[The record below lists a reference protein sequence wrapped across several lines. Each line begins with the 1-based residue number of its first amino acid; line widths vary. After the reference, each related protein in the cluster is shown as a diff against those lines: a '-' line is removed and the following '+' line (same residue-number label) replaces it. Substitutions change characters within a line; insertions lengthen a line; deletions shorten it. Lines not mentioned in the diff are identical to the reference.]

1 MEEQDKKETT
11 EKRGAGKAD
20 WNIKPYLAI
29 GLLVFIVFCC
39 CISVF
44 FLIYR
49 YNGFA
54 SGWKKL
60 MNVLQPIIIGLV
72 VAYLLNPIM
81 MFFERNLKKLLAKK
95 IKSEKRVRKLS
106 RGIGTAGALLVLVLI
121 VYTLLMLII
130 PQLTQSIMGMI
141 TNLPEEVQA
150 FVNWMDDS
158 FKGNSET
165 VSYVGEALTK
175 ATSYLENWLKTEVL
189 PQATTYIASITNG
202 VISVVKLLFNMI
214 IGLIVSVYVM
224 MEKEKFIGQAKKV
237 IYAVF
242 KPRRGNIIVTTIRKS
257 NKIFGGFI
265 TGKILDS
272 AIIGVICYICLAIMQ
287 MPYTVLVSVIVGV
300 TNIIP
305 FFGPYIG
312 AIPSFIIIAL
322 ANPIK
327 GLYFLIFIIILQQVD
342 GNIIGPKI
350 LGDSTGLSS
359 FWVVFAILV
368 GGGVFGV
375 PGMIL
380 GVPTFAVIYYIMKE
394 LVEHLLRK
402 RNLPDDTKSY
412 IMMTDVDVATNELRY
427 QETEQ
432 EVHFKKKKEYTE
444 DESGNKNS

>member
-1 MEEQDKKETT
+1 MEEQEKKETI
-11 EKRGAGKAD
+11 EKRNEGKAD
-20 WNIKPYLAI
+20 WNIKPYLAF

-49 YNGFA
+49 YHGFA

-60 MNVLQPIIIGLV
+60 MVVLQPISIGLV

-81 MFFERNLKKLLAKK
+81 MFFEKHLKTLLAKK
-95 IKSEKRVRKLS
+95 IKSEKKIKKIA
-106 RGIGTAGALLVLVLI
+106 RGISTAGALLVLVLI
-121 VYTLLMLII
+121 IYALLMLII
-130 PQLTQSIMGMI
+130 PQLAQSIMGMI
-141 TNLPEEVQA
+141 TTLPEEVQA
-150 FVNWMDDS
+150 FVNWMNSSFDGDS
-158 FKGNSET
+158 EA
-165 VSYVGEALTK
+165 VSYFGDTLTK
-175 ATSYLENWLKTEVL
+175 ATGYLDNWLKTELL
-189 PQATTYIASITNG
+189 PQATTYIASITSG
-202 VISVVKLLFNMI
+202 VISVVKLLFNTI
-214 IGLIVSVYVM
+214 IGLIVSVYVL
-224 MEKEKFIGQAKKV
+224 MEKEQFVGQAKKI
-237 IYAVF
+237 IYAIF
-242 KPRRGNIIVTTIRKS
+242 KPQRGNVIVTTIRKS
-257 NKIFGGFI
+257 NQIFGGFI

-272 AIIGVICYICLAIMQ
+272 AIIGVLCYICLSIMR

-300 TNIIP
+300 TNVIP

-322 ANPIK
+322 ANPIQ

-380 GVPTFAVIYYIMKE
+380 GVPTFAVIYYVVKE
-394 LVEHLLRK
+394 LVGHLLRK
-402 RNLPDDTKSY
+402 RNLPDDTKAY
-412 IMMTDVDVATNELRY
+412 IMMTDVDVETNELHYKELKRESY
-427 QETEQ
+427 IKR
-432 EVHFKKKKEYTE
+432 KKDVKKTE
-444 DESGNKNS
+444 DK

>member
-1 MEEQDKKETT
+1 MEEQEKKETI
-11 EKRGAGKAD
+11 EKRNEGKAD
-20 WNIKPYLAI
+20 WNIKPYLAF

-49 YNGFA
+49 YHGFA

-60 MNVLQPIIIGLV
+60 MVVLQPISIGLV

-81 MFFERNLKKLLAKK
+81 MFFEKHLKTLLAKK
-95 IKSEKRVRKLS
+95 IKSENMIKKIA
-106 RGIGTAGALLVLVLI
+106 RGISTAGALLVLVLI
-121 VYTLLMLII
+121 IYALLMLII
-130 PQLTQSIMGMI
+130 PQLAQSIMGMI
-141 TNLPEEVQA
+141 TTLPEEVQA
-150 FVNWMDDS
+150 FVNWMNSSFDGDS
-158 FKGNSET
+158 EA
-165 VSYVGEALTK
+165 VSYFGDTLTK
-175 ATSYLENWLKTEVL
+175 ATGYLDNWLKTELL
-189 PQATTYIASITNG
+189 PQATTYIASITSG
-202 VISVVKLLFNMI
+202 VISVVKLLFNTI
-214 IGLIVSVYVM
+214 IGLIVSVYVL
-224 MEKEKFIGQAKKV
+224 MEKEQFVGQAKKI
-237 IYAVF
+237 IYAIF
-242 KPRRGNIIVTTIRKS
+242 KPQRGNVIVTTIRKS
-257 NKIFGGFI
+257 NQIFGGFI

-272 AIIGVICYICLAIMQ
+272 AIIGVLCYICLSIMR

-300 TNIIP
+300 TNVIP

-322 ANPIK
+322 ANPIQ

-380 GVPTFAVIYYIMKE
+380 GVPTFAVIYYVVKE
-394 LVEHLLRK
+394 LVGHLLRK
-402 RNLPDDTKSY
+402 RNLPDDTKAY
-412 IMMTDVDVATNELRY
+412 IMMTDVDVETNELHYKELKRESY
-427 QETEQ
+427 IKR
-432 EVHFKKKKEYTE
+432 KKDVKKTE
-444 DESGNKNS
+444 DK